1 MTVTGGAAS
10 DRVASVPGFAVDRPG
25 LVERLDWA
33 MRKRVVLVVAP
44 AGYGKSVLLAQWA
57 EAHPHRR
64 VVWTEARAT
73 DDAPAFGRRLVDA
86 LDRVTPGAAG
96 RAGAFLGAVP
106 GALGESV
113 LAAVAAELAALAPV
127 VLVIEDL
134 EELSSPELRRE
145 LAALA
150 ERVPD
155 EVTFVWASRDDRFP
169 GIEPLRVRDEVVEI
183 RQAALA
189 LSSDEGAEVVARMGG
204 PVLDPVAAAALHTRT
219 EGWPAGVQLAALGL
233 RDHEDPGG
241 FIADFAGD
249 DRHVADY
256 LSGEVLARQSPEI
269 THFLLRTAV
278 LDRLSGPLCDVVTG
292 RDDSQRTLEHL
303 DGQSLFLRPL
313 DRRREWFTYHPLFR
327 DLLRYE
333 LRAARPGAETALLQR
348 AVTWHRDRG
357 ESEAAA
363 EYLVRAA
370 DWSGVIALAD
380 AEGATYFAQSRPS
393 TVIRWLEQVPL
404 DRLLADTDAVMAL
417 AGLLT
422 MSGRTLAAQ
431 DLVERLEQSTDLNV
445 VQQTEA
451 ACFRA
456 CWTMHHAPPEAIV
469 GPMAFIA
476 GLTDEAMARR
486 GGPLLGVFSPAA
498 MRAIT
503 TGCAAVVHSQQ
514 ADYGR
519 ARDLLTAVEQAP
531 GSALWLLHA
540 LAERAWVDAAT
551 GNLRSALAHAHR
563 AFAVA
568 DEAGLAQHQG
578 AAMAHLAAARAH
590 RERAEVTD
598 VDHLEAALA
607 RGRMNDRHRVLAAV
621 WGERAHQ
628 ALVERRVQDGLVV
641 INQAE
646 VSGGPPW
653 PAVERARLA
662 GLKARLLLLAGDPEA
677 ARRALDGHDG
687 LVTAEVASASAS
699 VAAAD
704 NDIPG
709 LRKVVEDWS
718 VVDVGEPAAHWSRDL
733 WCAVLADLEGDRR
746 AAIRR
751 LGEVVEAAEVEGAV
765 RPFLDG
771 GGEVHRLV
779 RALYRAHPTP
789 YLRRLVDGAPPA
801 TRVHTVGIVE
811 QLTERELEVL
821 RYLPSR
827 LSNADIAERLYVSVN
842 TLKTHVKNIYRKL
855 GVGGREEAI
864 ERAEELGLL

>member
-1 MTVTGGAAS
+1 MTVQVTGGAAI
-10 DRVASVPGFAVDRPG
+10 DPVASVPGFAVDRPG
-25 LVERLDWA
+25 LVERLEWG

-64 VVWTEARAT
+64 VVWTEARST

-189 LSSDEGAEVVARMGG
+189 LSCDEGAAVVARMGG
-204 PVLDPVAAAALHTRT
+204 PVLDPAAAVALHTRT

-233 RDHEDPGG
+233 RDHDDPGG

-256 LSGEVLARQSPEI
+256 LSGEVLAQQSPEL
-269 THFLLRTAV
+269 TDFLLRTAV

-313 DRRREWFTYHPLFR
+313 DRRRERFTYHPLFR

-333 LRAARPGAETALLQR
+333 LRAARPGAETALLHR
-348 AVTWHRDRG
+348 AATWHLDRG

-370 DWSGVIALAD
+370 DWPGVIALAA

-393 TVIRWLEQVPL
+393 TVIRWLEQVPP
-404 DRLLADTDAVMAL
+404 DRLLADTDAIMAL

-431 DLVERLEQSTDLNV
+431 DLVERLEQSRDLNV

-451 ACFRA
+451 ACLRA
-456 CWTMHHAPPEAIV
+456 CWTMHHAPPEEIV

-476 GLTDEAMARR
+476 GLTDEAMERP

-498 MRAIT
+498 MRALT

-519 ARDLLTAVEQAP
+519 ARDISARRWPTPTA
-531 GSALWLLHA
+531 
-540 LAERAWVDAAT
+540 
-551 GNLRSALAHAHR
+551 RS
-563 AFAVA
+563 
-568 DEAGLAQHQG
+568 
-578 AAMAHLAAARAH
+578 
-590 RERAEVTD
+590 
-598 VDHLEAALA
+598 
-607 RGRMNDRHRVLAAV
+607 
-621 WGERAHQ
+621 
-628 ALVERRVQDGLVV
+628 
-641 INQAE
+641 
-646 VSGGPPW
+646 PW
-653 PAVERARLA
+653 PTRPGWPSTRVRPWPIWPPPGPTAS
-662 GLKARLLLLAGDPEA
+662 G
-677 ARRALDGHDG
+677 ARRPTSITSRRD
-687 LVTAEVASASAS
+687 S
-699 VAAAD
+699 
-704 NDIPG
+704 
-709 LRKVVEDWS
+709 
-718 VVDVGEPAAHWSRDL
+718 PA
-733 WCAVLADLEGDRR
+733 
-746 AAIRR
+746 
-751 LGEVVEAAEVEGAV
+751 
-765 RPFLDG
+765 G
-771 GGEVHRLV
+771 G
-779 RALYRAHPTP
+779 
-789 YLRRLVDGAPPA
+789 
-801 TRVHTVGIVE
+801 
-811 QLTERELEVL
+811 
-821 RYLPSR
+821 
-827 LSNADIAERLYVSVN
+827 
-842 TLKTHVKNIYRKL
+842 
-855 GVGGREEAI
+855 
-864 ERAEELGLL
+864 